1 MSDNYLKEVKR
12 LLESYVTKTDIII
25 CSITDSGKS
34 SPKIITKT
42 MVKSMRKGSV
52 IIDLYS
58 DHGGNCEL
66 TM

>member
-1 MSDNYLKEVKR
+1 MNM
-12 LLESYVTKTDIII
+12 LEKCLIII